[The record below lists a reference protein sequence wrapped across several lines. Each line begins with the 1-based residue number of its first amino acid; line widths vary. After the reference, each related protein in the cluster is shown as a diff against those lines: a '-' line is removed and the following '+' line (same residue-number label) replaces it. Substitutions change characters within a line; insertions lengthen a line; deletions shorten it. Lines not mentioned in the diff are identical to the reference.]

1 MTTPNSCHPILG
13 AVPDGWE
20 VQRLIQRCSYLQR
33 GKAPTYV
40 EDSEV
45 LALNQKAVRWGRIEE
60 EHLKYHDPEVQIA
73 ERHFIKAGDVVI
85 NSTGDIT
92 IGRAY
97 LFHDAP
103 KRLFADS
110 HVTIIRTIPTK
121 LRPEFLVNLLA
132 TREYQD
138 LVYSLV
144 TGSTGQLEL
153 NKSNLEGLPV
163 LCPPIEIQ
171 KELGQLWAP
180 LYRSV
185 ALADAMRTDCE
196 KAIAALFQRDVMDAW
211 REARWNATKSA
222 TLPPV
227 EVGLGNQQA
236 TA

>member
-1 MTTPNSCHPILG
+1 MSTVKTTHPILG
-13 AVPDGWE
+13 TLPDDWKVE
-20 VQRLIQRCSYLQR
+20 KLIDCCCYLQR
-33 GKAPTYV
+33 GKAPSYV
-40 EDSEV
+40 EESEV

-60 EHLKYHDPEVQIA
+60 EHLKYHDPEVEIA
-73 ERHFIKAGDVVI
+73 AKHFIKAGDVVI

-110 HVTIIRTIPTK
+110 HVTIIRTIASK

-138 LVYSLV
+138 LIYSLV

-163 LCPPIEIQ
+163 ICPPIEIQ
-171 KELGQLWAP
+171 DELAQLWEP
-180 LYRSV
+180 LYRSM
-185 ALADAMRTDCE
+185 ALADAMRTDCD
-196 KAIAALFQRDVMDAW
+196 KAIASLFQRDVMDPW
-211 REARWNATKSA
+211 RAARWDGKKAIK
-222 TLPPV
+222 P
-227 EVGLGNQQA
+227 
-236 TA
+236 